1 MPSLEQLLLVAL
13 GLSCF
18 YPGSST
24 RSCPPSWATL
34 VWDVPP
40 LELEEKGAAHKGITA
55 PQLLCWSIPA
65 LCLLLLGVFLGC
77 SLCRKAR
84 SCWRKVRE
92 GVRAGGW
99 CQAAMGTRKVLPRL
113 CPAPA
118 GRGGSGSRG
127 ENQDRLSIPGNWNE
141 LGFKGP
147 SNPNHSTIPTRA
159 APWGSSARP
168 ECLQERPE
176 VPLSLSPRCHPVPCR
191 DLAGRMDAPARPPSC
206 SPS

>member
-84 SCWRKVRE
+84 SCWRKVRR
-92 GVRAGGW
+92 V
-99 CQAAMGTRKVLPRL
+99 VP
-113 CPAPA
+113 
-118 GRGGSGSRG
+118 GSHGDK
-127 ENQDRLSIPGNWNE
+127 E
-141 LGFKGP
+141 GP
-147 SNPNHSTIPTRA
+147 SQTLPSPQQAEVGLGHEEKTRT
-159 APWGSSARP
+159 G
-168 ECLQERPE
+168 
-176 VPLSLSPRCHPVPCR
+176 
-191 DLAGRMDAPARPPSC
+191 
-206 SPS
+206 